1 VKHCLDFSNVAFA
14 MSADLGEQQ
23 RAEMLGFFERE
34 LQTDKWLRALSPW
47 DPDAAYSVRPDHQWN
62 GAYTAWPADAA
73 RALVLLGRGDLAAG
87 WLDGLARSAN
97 QGPFALAHLT
107 TDAAP
112 DENGGARKAPPQP
125 PYLIDW
131 ACSSSGAWVGFVL
144 ESVFGLTVP
153 LSGEPSAQPALEGI
167 DPDASLSALVVRGRR
182 YRVSADGIHPEE

>member
-23 RAEMLGFFERE
+23 RAEMIGFFERE
-34 LQTDKWLRALSPW
+34 LQTDNWLRALSPW

-97 QGPFALAHLT
+97 QGPFALAHFT

-112 DENGGARKAPPQP
+112 DENGGRAQGTAVPDR
-125 PYLIDW
+125 LGLFVLG
-131 ACSSSGAWVGFVL
+131 CVVGFVL